1 VSSIVNVYIANVEAG
16 GGVSGELNVASGLPA
31 ITSVT
36 SYRKRGVLN
45 PASDISGV
53 NTSGVDY
60 FTIANLKLLA
70 PIGATYGEQYWQ
82 DVPFDEI
89 GEFMT
94 DVYSIRYLTK
104 NSVVDR
110 KDVVRVLKSL
120 SNLLRNCYEY
130 DINEV
135 FLGTIRI
142 KKVKDSNYYVIVEY

>member
-1 VSSIVNVYIANVEAG
+1 MIIYTPLLILNIR
-16 GGVSGELNVASGLPA
+16 GGVTGELNIQSSLSN
-31 ITSVT
+31 ITSAILYKKV
-36 SYRKRGVLN
+36 GVLN
-45 PASDISGV
+45 PVSNISGI
-53 NTSGVDY
+53 NTLEIDLFKIGGLHIL
-60 FTIANLKLLA
+60 T
-70 PIGATYGEQYWQ
+70 PIGVTYGEQYWQ
-82 DVPFDEI
+82 NVPFDEV

-104 NSVVDR
+104 NSVVNR

-142 KKVKDSNYYVIVEY
+142 KKVKNRNYYVIVEY